1 MRLITMQSSG
11 GLATRT
17 CVSCGRAIAWDANVC
32 AFCGHD
38 YRMQMMPPVPQ
49 KKDSALPVAGGVL
62 IVIASL
68 GYFLVGGFMAASGAA
83 FFGLTLG
90 GSGAVVGCGI
100 LILLLGVIALLGG
113 MFAIQ
118 KKHWGIAI
126 IGGVLVIPM
135 ILGLIGLI
143 LVAVSR
149 DSFEG

>member
-1 MRLITMQSSG
+1 
-11 GLATRT
+11 
-17 CVSCGRAIAWDANVC
+17 
-32 AFCGHD
+32 
-38 YRMQMMPPVPQ
+38 MQMMPPVPQ